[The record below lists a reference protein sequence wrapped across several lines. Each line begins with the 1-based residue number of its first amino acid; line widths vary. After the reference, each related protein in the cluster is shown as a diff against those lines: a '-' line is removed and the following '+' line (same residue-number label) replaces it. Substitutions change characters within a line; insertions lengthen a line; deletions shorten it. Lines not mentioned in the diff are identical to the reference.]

1 MNGIVKKFS
10 LAGDNFMPEMHLK
23 RSPDTSPTDVSPTDS
38 SLTDTFPTDISLTRH
53 IPDGHFPD

>member
-1 MNGIVKKFS
+1 MNGIVKKFL

-38 SLTDTFPTDISLTRH
+38 SLTDTFPTDISLT
-53 IPDGHFPD
+53 